1 MNKVLTLGQSELAL
15 GMPSSLK
22 GRHGLLLAFSLAT
35 VVKMIATARAL
46 QVRSRSQK
54 STISRHRA
62 YATYAIVILI
72 NAHALYLIIRFPRNE
87 YLPLPST
94 LARGIE
100 SRIVARIGSK
110 CCMYMYVFPFCFW
123 NTYVTSCTLVK
134 VTKIS
139 VIPRSCSTIFEVFW
153 LHLSSCCEGAHSFCF
168 LNT

>member
-35 VVKMIATARAL
+35 VVKMIASARAL

-72 NAHALYLIIRFPRNE
+72 NAHALLTVYLIIRFPRNE

-110 CCMYMYVFPFCFW
+110 CCMYMYMCFR
-123 NTYVTSCTLVK
+123 YAFGIQL
-134 VTKIS
+134 
-139 VIPRSCSTIFEVFW
+139 
-153 LHLSSCCEGAHSFCF
+153 F
-168 LNT
+168 LR